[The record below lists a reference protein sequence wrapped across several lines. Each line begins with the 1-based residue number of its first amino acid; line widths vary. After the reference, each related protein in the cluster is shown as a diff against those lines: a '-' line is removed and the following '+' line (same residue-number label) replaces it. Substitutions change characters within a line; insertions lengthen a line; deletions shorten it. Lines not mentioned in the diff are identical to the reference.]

1 VIEEMLHHHEESQ
14 PENELRTRQTR
25 SLETPAEIAPLHD
38 PQIEDFL
45 DRVFARLVVMM
56 PYEERQA
63 RRAAMREQVL
73 QYAAANVELGVG
85 QNEAVALALAQVQRE
100 QAVATQAIRPIHTLQ
115 SQTVSARA
123 ATGIALGFFGLF
135 YLLDQTTAAGHLW
148 HHFISPLYAADGSIL
163 RNTPAVTGFYRF
175 ELFVLPILCGLCT
188 GLLARNRPVRG
199 TLNALAILAVPA
211 IAWAG
216 AALGLQYANV
226 IGNGDDWTRFVFP
239 NPIPA
244 VCGIGFWALLGSLS
258 AGAGGLLRR
267 RLVKARVTAR
277 SLAKGGRRIL
287 RRSRSAIRRDQIVNS
302 HGAPV

>member
-1 VIEEMLHHHEESQ
+1 MLHHHEEAQ
-14 PENELRTRQTR
+14 PESELSTRKTH
-25 SLETPAEIAPLHD
+25 SLGAPAETAPLHD

-63 RRAAMREQVL
+63 RRSAMREQVL
-73 QYAAANVELGVG
+73 QYAAANTELGVG

-100 QAVATQAIRPIHTLQ
+100 QAVATQAIRPIQSLQ
-115 SQTVSARA
+115 SRAISARA

-135 YLLDQTTAAGHLW
+135 YLLDQTLAAGHLW
-148 HHFISPLYAADGSIL
+148 HHFVAPLYAADGTIL
-163 RNTPAVTGFYRF
+163 RDTPAVTSFYRF
-175 ELFVLPILCGLCT
+175 ELFVLPLLCGLCT
-188 GLLARNRPVRG
+188 GLLARARPVRG

-216 AALGLQYANV
+216 AATGLQYAHLISNS
-226 IGNGDDWTRFVFP
+226 DEWMKFVFP

-244 VCGIGFWALLGSLS
+244 VCGIGFWALLGGLA

-267 RLVKARVTAR
+267 HVVKARVTAR
-277 SLAKGGRRIL
+277 SLVQGGRRVL
-287 RRSRSAIRRDQIVNS
+287 RRSRSAIKRDQFVNS
-302 HGAPV
+302 HGAPI